1 MAGRQ
6 GKKGPEDNRRA
17 SNQQQTIMDTIIAVF
32 TNKIFYAT
40 LIAWVS
46 SQTLKVI
53 IHYIQYRK
61 IDLSLFSETG
71 GMPSAHS
78 ATVSAL
84 SSMVGFEVGWTS
96 PLFMVCLTFS
106 LIVMYD
112 AAGLR
117 RAAGEQAKILN
128 RIILDVY
135 SRRRLQSKR
144 LKELVG
150 HTPVEVM
157 AGCVF
162 GILLA
167 IICS

>member
-1 MAGRQ
+1 MSKEKTRISLGEKIGYSLGDSSANFVFQ
-6 GKKGPEDNRRA
+6 L
-17 SNQQQTIMDTIIAVF
+17 MIIFQLGFYTDVF
-32 TNKIFYAT
+32 GIK
-40 LIAWVS
+40 
-46 SQTLKVI
+46 
-53 IHYIQYRK
+53 
-61 IDLSLFSETG
+61 
-71 GMPSAHS
+71 
-78 ATVSAL
+78 ATVAGTILLVARVIDAFVDPVVGILSDRTNTKWGKYRPWVLWTAL
-84 SSMVGFEVGWTS
+84 PFGVFFWLAFTTPDM
-96 PLFMVCLTFS
+96 
-106 LIVMYD
+106 
-112 AAGLR
+112 
-117 RAAGEQAKILN
+117 GEQAKILN